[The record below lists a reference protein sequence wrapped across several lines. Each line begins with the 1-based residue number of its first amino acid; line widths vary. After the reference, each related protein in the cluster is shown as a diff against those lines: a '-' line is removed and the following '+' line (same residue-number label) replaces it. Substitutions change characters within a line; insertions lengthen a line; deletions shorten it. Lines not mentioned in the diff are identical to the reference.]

1 MSTRNSKGRKR
12 KLKKKPWWK
21 SKKYSIGTLTSKE
34 RQIKLINMLTDH
46 EDIVTVPCEETI

>member
-1 MSTRNSKGRKR
+1 MLTRNSKGRKR